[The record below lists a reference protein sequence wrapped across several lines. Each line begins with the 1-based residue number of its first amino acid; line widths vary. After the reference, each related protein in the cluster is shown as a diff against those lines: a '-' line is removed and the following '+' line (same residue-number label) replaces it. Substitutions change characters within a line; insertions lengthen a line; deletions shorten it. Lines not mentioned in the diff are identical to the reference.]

1 MKRIYMILVLLLSG
15 VMTYA
20 ADVKALEE
28 EAAKMYQEGEY
39 QKAIDLYTEMLSDD
53 MESATIY
60 YNLGN
65 CYYKQGEV
73 AKAILNYER
82 ALLLHPGDSDAK
94 YNLAMAQKSTVDNI
108 KVLPELFLVR
118 WYNAFVTAF
127 TADQWAYISVFL
139 FIGFLVMAVLFFHA
153 TSISL
158 KKSWFTLGIIMLL
171 VSVMTICFALKQYHR
186 VTDRDSGIIMVPSVV
201 VRGAPDN
208 SGTELFV
215 IHEGLKVHLI
225 GSLGEWYNV
234 RLADGNEGWIAK
246 TDLEKI

>member
-1 MKRIYMILVLLLSG
+1 MTMKKYIILMVLCLLWFPVHAQTKAEADSA
-15 VMTYA
+15 YA
-20 ADVKALEE
+20 SEQYD
-28 EAAKMYQEGEY
+28 
-39 QKAIDLYTEMLSDD
+39 KAIDIYTKLLKNGEH
-53 MESATIY
+53 AAIY

-65 CYYKQGEV
+65 CYYKQGEI

-82 ALLLHPGDSDAK
+82 ALLLHPGDNDIK
-94 YNLAMAQKSTVDNI
+94 YNLKMAQQATVDNI

-127 TADQWAYISVFL
+127 TADQWAYVSVIL
-139 FIGFLVMAVLFFHA
+139 FIGFLIMAALFFHA

-171 VSVMTICFALKQYHR
+171 VSVMTIFFALKQYHR
-186 VTDRDSGIIMVPSVV
+186 VTDRDSGIVMTPSVV

-215 IHEGLKVHLI
+215 IHEGLKVQVI
-225 GSLGEWYNV
+225 GTLGDWYNV